1 MSYAVSDTE
10 GDHTL
15 IVATDFIQS
24 EVILGSKA
32 IEVRAMYYPYIPF
45 LNNRMIIVI
54 GSFF

>member
-32 IEVRAMYYPYIPF
+32 IEVRAMYYPYLPF
-45 LNNRMIIVI
+45 LMIIVI
-54 GSFF
+54 GSYC